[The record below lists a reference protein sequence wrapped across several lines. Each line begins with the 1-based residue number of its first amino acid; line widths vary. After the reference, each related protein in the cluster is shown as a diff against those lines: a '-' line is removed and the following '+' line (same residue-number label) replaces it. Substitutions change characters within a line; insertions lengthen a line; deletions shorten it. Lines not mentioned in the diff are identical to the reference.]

1 MKKVIW
7 SFSLLVMALF
17 LSCREDDADR
27 FFSGQN
33 DKLII
38 NFSVQDPTSGLA
50 TRSAIAPEAGE
61 ENVKTLDLFFFES
74 NSTGTGTFKG
84 LKELIATPENPLVM
98 NTDMVFDFSDIG
110 LSMTEP
116 YDILIVA
123 NMGDNYLPTDGSQT
137 LADWKSVIQRKNYK
151 EAKAEIQV
159 FMSGTDTNVPEYTT
173 KPLESDALL
182 MSASLKK
189 VSKIL
194 NLKLYYNVLFLVLI
208 YTIWRRDILL
218 RLYRFGM
225 HTRLFL
231 YGTENRMLLIKM
243 QSVLRDF
250 MDLRTRPEAMSWLEN
265 YTLLKIM

>member
-1 MKKVIW
+1 
-7 SFSLLVMALF
+7 
-17 LSCREDDADR
+17 
-27 FFSGQN
+27 
-33 DKLII
+33 
-38 NFSVQDPTSGLA
+38 
-50 TRSAIAPEAGE
+50 
-61 ENVKTLDLFFFES
+61 
-74 NSTGTGTFKG
+74 
-84 LKELIATPENPLVM
+84 M

-231 YGTENRMLLIKM
+231 YGMENRMLLIKM

>member
-189 VSKIL
+189 
-194 NLKLYYNVLFLVLI
+194 
-208 YTIWRRDILL
+208 R
-218 RLYRFGM
+218 
-225 HTRLFL
+225 
-231 YGTENRMLLIKM
+231 
-243 QSVLRDF
+243 
-250 MDLRTRPEAMSWLEN
+250 
-265 YTLLKIM
+265 